1 MQTSH
6 WLISAKK
13 SLKKVSAWFKKN
25 WQLIAGFCLAVVL
38 FILAKGKFNI
48 TEYLDKIREGYDK
61 EIDSINKS
69 HDRELQKREDALSKR
84 DDVISD
90 AENNFDK
97 KVIDLESKKREIAE
111 DALKGDDANRDITN
125 RLSDIT
131 GIDIHD

>member
-1 MQTSH
+1 MQTSL

-25 WQLIAGFCLAVVL
+25 WQLIAGFCFAVVL
-38 FILAKGKFNI
+38 FILAKGKFNVA
-48 TEYLDKIREGYDK
+48 EYLDKIREGYDQ

-69 HDRELQKREDALSKR
+69 HDRELQKREEALSKR
-84 DDVISD
+84 DDAISD

-97 KVIDLESKKREIAE
+97 KVIDLESRKREIAE
-111 DALKGDDANRDITN
+111 DALKSNDANREITN

>member
-1 MQTSH
+1 MQTSL

-25 WQLIAGFCLAVVL
+25 WQLIARFCFAVVL
-38 FILAKGKFNI
+38 FILAKGKFNVA
-48 TEYLDKIREGYDK
+48 EYLDKIREGYDQ

-69 HDRELQKREDALSKR
+69 HDRELQKREEALSKR
-84 DDVISD
+84 DDAISD

-97 KVIDLESKKREIAE
+97 KVIDLESRKREIAE
-111 DALKGDDANRDITN
+111 DALKSNDANREITN